1 MNSQI
6 ELNLAKEI
14 KIEIFFL
21 PPIPIIKKRK
31 NKKGGEKRQTG
42 I

>member
-1 MNSQI
+1 MDSQI
-6 ELNLAKEI
+6 ELNLAEI
-14 KIEIFFL
+14 KIEIFFFL

-31 NKKGGEKRQTG
+31 NKRGGEKRQTG